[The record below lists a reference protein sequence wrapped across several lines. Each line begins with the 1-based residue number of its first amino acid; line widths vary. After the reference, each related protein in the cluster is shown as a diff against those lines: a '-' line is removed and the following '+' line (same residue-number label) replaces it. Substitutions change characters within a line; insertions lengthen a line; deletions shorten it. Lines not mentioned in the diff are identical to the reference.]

1 MTYHIFIW
9 TKSVPVSIAFI
20 ECIHGIISWCQS
32 HDGVE
37 WYHWHRFHDQG
48 CWNHIWLFAPFMFM
62 IPNDSNNRLSCLLKQ
77 QARIMFNGSPSLIP
91 SCSTSIWTWFTAS
104 MIFIGRLTCRFRSF
118 NAARMLPLC
127 SCQKCSP
134 WIIQCAYCP
143 HVRNGIMNRNT
154 MPCSSFPPCVS
165 ITVVNRD
172 RRIILRSFAFKPSS
186 MSSWLDA
193 IQHYTVS
200 SVHCRIV
207 RIPAAPVVSLRS
219 SPAGR
224 SLISLD
230 SSDMTISPCLLCLR
244 RIPRHGQMANR

>member
-1 MTYHIFIW
+1 
-9 TKSVPVSIAFI
+9 
-20 ECIHGIISWCQS
+20 
-32 HDGVE
+32 
-37 WYHWHRFHDQG
+37 
-48 CWNHIWLFAPFMFM
+48 
-62 IPNDSNNRLSCLLKQ
+62 
-77 QARIMFNGSPSLIP
+77 MFNGSPSLIP
-91 SCSTSIWTWFTAS
+91 SCSTSAAS
-104 MIFIGRLTCRFRSF
+104 MIHGINDFHWQDKHAAYRSF

-143 HVRNGIMNRNT
+143 HVRNGIIHRLP

-186 MSSWLDA
+186 MSSSWLDA

-200 SVHCRIV
+200 SVHCHIV

-224 SLISLD
+224 SLISSD
-230 SSDMTISPCLLCLR
+230 SSDMMIFLPSLS
-244 RIPRHGQMANR
+244 